1 MVEEADHRRKYGRD
15 GADQEENMVKG
26 VDHRRKCGRERQ
38 TTEENMVEGQIKKK
52 IW

>member
-1 MVEEADHRRKYGRD
+1 
-15 GADQEENMVKG
+15 MVKG
-26 VDHRRKCGRERQ
+26 VDHRRKYGRERQ